1 MTHSPKDQTLVRLQ
15 ARGGTHAAIAWGL
28 CFPDDGFSEFFGNDA
43 LRFRLAQALAA
54 WDDPSA
60 ADLSGNLESAWTLAT
75 TTDMDELQSA
85 HRRLFG
91 HVVRGKCPPYEL
103 EYGRREILQQASE
116 LADLAGFYAAFGMQ
130 LNDDAH
136 ERPDHVCA
144 ECEFMSVLAAK
155 EAHALEKKDDEA
167 RTVIVDAGRSFLADH
182 LGLWLPAMAR
192 RLRDADP
199 DGFYG
204 AMGRLAGSL
213 IELECR
219 LKEVPCG
226 PQLLELRTVDPN
238 SDGTIQCGSEES
250 CPGGENESLIQI
262 GIDRGD
268 G

>member
-1 MTHSPKDQTLVRLQ
+1 MTNSPKDQTLVRLQ

-28 CFPDDGFSEFFGNDA
+28 RFPDDSFSEFFGNDA
-43 LRFRLAQALAA
+43 LRVRLAQALAA

-60 ADLSGNLESAWTLAT
+60 ADVSGILESAWTLAT
-75 TTDMDELQSA
+75 TTELDELQSTR
-85 HRRLFG
+85 RRLFG
-91 HVVRGKCPPYEL
+91 HVIRGKCPPYEL
-103 EYGRREILQQASE
+103 EYGHREILQQASE

-130 LNDDAH
+130 LNEGAH
-136 ERPDHVCA
+136 ERADHVCA

-155 EAHALEKKDDEA
+155 EAHAIETQDDEA
-167 RTVIVDAGRSFLADH
+167 RTVIEEAGRSFLADH
-182 LGLWLPAMAR
+182 LGHWLPAMAR

-204 AMGRLAGSL
+204 ALGRLAGSL

-219 LKEVPCG
+219 LKDVPFG
-226 PQLLELRTVDPN
+226 PQLLELRAADPT
-238 SDGTIQCGSEES
+238 SDGTIQCGVEES
-250 CPGGENESLIQI
+250 CPGGGTEPLVQV